1 MARRFPKMP
10 LELPRDAVEH
20 VGCQVGVATSELA
33 QYDFT
38 SRTAKR
44 YRSEIRD
51 LTGWHECT
59 GTDMVK
65 LTSWLVDEIWHD
77 ERREEPIRAELL
89 RPMRVERIE
98 PPPADQ
104 LSAVIR
110 SAVHQAEE
118 RAIGEVIARLEGAA
132 RCTRR
137 LDALVFTDPASDH
150 CCGPLSGEKQGP
162 APWNRAPH
170 QQRPP
175 IAQTLE

>member
-1 MARRFPKMP
+1 MTAQQDRCHTAGFRDVAEFLLWRGRFPKMR

-20 VGCQVGVATSELA
+20 VGRQVSVATSELA

-44 YRSEIRD
+44 HRSEIRD

-89 RPMRVERIE
+89 RHARRADRAAAGR
-98 PPPADQ
+98 PA
-104 LSAVIR
+104 L
-110 SAVHQAEE
+110 
-118 RAIGEVIARLEGAA
+118 
-132 RCTRR
+132 RR
-137 LDALVFTDPASDH
+137 DPFR
-150 CCGPLSGEKQGP
+150 GPSG
-162 APWNRAPH
+162 
-170 QQRPP
+170 
-175 IAQTLE
+175 